1 MAPARR
7 RLVFALPVL
16 LCGMPTERAGA
27 EPIAHWL
34 FTARGVE
41 NGRVRDLAGSLDA
54 VISGPARL
62 RPDFP
67 PGALLIDR
75 ALNRVGV
82 DGLDPASPASALP
95 RRGLTAEA
103 WVAIEET
110 VEWGA
115 IIGAGREGGGDD
127 QGWQLGFRQSSFSF
141 GVPSG
146 LVITSPSFDFSTR

>member
-7 RLVFALPVL
+7 WLVFALPVL
-16 LCGMPTERAGA
+16 LCGMPPEHAGA
-27 EPIAHWL
+27 DPIAHWL
-34 FTARGVE
+34 FTARGVD

-75 ALNRVGV
+75 ALNRAGV

-115 IIGAGREGGGDD
+115 IIGTDESTAEDVTETAPRALAISNE
-127 QGWQLGFRQSSFSF
+127 RAISSSVQSQ
-141 GVPSG
+141 
-146 LVITSPSFDFSTR
+146 R